1 MNKINV
7 GLLIFFC
14 SSCIYS
20 NENESKFDEVITV
33 ASKLPKENY
42 KIPATVDIVSKEDI
56 EIYQPS
62 SVLGFLRNNLA
73 IDSSSNGGPGQL
85 ASFFLRGSNS
95 NQSIVKINGVK
106 INPSTA
112 GGASVYNLDTNLISK
127 IEIGSGPFSSIH
139 GSQAIGGIVS
149 ISTKEK
155 TLQDSMSVGMGV
167 GPDNYHKEYLRGNLV
182 KENASVNL
190 IAVNSKTTGFPV
202 LSDST
207 LNRGYK
213 NHSIAGDISYGYKSL
228 DTSLSLWSSK
238 GTTEYLVFGSPVSQ
252 DYKNEAFAVDLKFI
266 TEQDYYILANINSSE
281 DLINQNNENYLGVL
295 DLTQTQRQSY
305 ELLVHKKIKNL
316 FSYSIG
322 LESESE
328 DVNYSSYGSA
338 FRKDLNTESYFGTF
352 EWGKNQSSWIA
363 SARESDHDLYGNQ
376 SSWNLGFLHQLTGP
390 WSLYLNSGSA
400 FRSPNSAELYGFGS
414 NEKLL
419 PEVSKSQE
427 LSLSRV
433 KKKTALKL
441 VVFKSNTSNLINFDY
456 RDYVLKNIE
465 EASNSG
471 IEVRYKWINNLV
483 SGSFILRKQNPQDQ
497 NYNQLLRRSKLSSSL
512 NLSKNISG
520 YEFSFNVSAFD
531 RRKDFGGVSLP
542 GYALINVA
550 SKKNFTENI
559 SLSAR
564 IENLTGKDYFTAATG
579 NGYYLNQNR
588 SLWLKV
594 AYNLR

>member
-1 MNKINV
+1 MNKINL

-14 SSCIYS
+14 ASFIYS
-20 NENESKFDEVITV
+20 NDNESQFDEVITV

-42 KIPATVDIVSKEDI
+42 KIPATVDSVSKKDL
-56 EIYQPS
+56 EIFQPS

-95 NQSIVKINGVK
+95 NHSIVKINGVK

-139 GSQAIGGIVS
+139 GSQAIGGIIS
-149 ISTKEK
+149 ISTKDR
-155 TLQDSMSVGMGV
+155 TLQDSVSIGFGA

-182 KENASVNL
+182 KENASVNV
-190 IAVNSKTTGFPV
+190 IAVNNKTTGFPV
-202 LSDST
+202 LSNST
-207 LNRGYK
+207 LNRGYE

-228 DTSLSLWSSK
+228 DTSLSFWSSK

-252 DYKNEAFAVDLKFI
+252 DYKNEAFAADFKLTTK
-266 TEQDYYILANINSSE
+266 QNYYILVNINSSE
-281 DLINQNNENYLGVL
+281 DLINQNNENYLGIL
-295 DLTQTQRQSY
+295 DLTQTERRSY
-305 ELLVHKKIKNL
+305 ELLVHKELKNL

-328 DVNYSSYGSA
+328 DVNYSSYGTN
-338 FRKDLNTESYFGTF
+338 FRKDLATKAHFGTF
-352 EWGKNQSSWIA
+352 EWEKDRSSWIA
-363 SARESDHDLYGNQ
+363 SVRESDHDLYGNQ

-414 NEKLL
+414 NQELL
-419 PEVSKSQE
+419 PEVSKSRE
-427 LSLSRV
+427 ISLSQV
-433 KKKTALKL
+433 KKNSALKF
-441 VVFKSNTSNLINFDY
+441 VAFKTSTSNLINFDY
-456 RDYVLKNIE
+456 RDYILKNIE

-483 SGSFILRKQNPQDQ
+483 NGSFILRKQNPQDQ
-497 NYNQLLRRSKLSSSL
+497 NHNQLLRRSKLSSSL
-512 NLSKNISG
+512 NLSRNISG

-531 RRKDFGGVSLP
+531 RREDFGGISLP
-542 GYALINVA
+542 GYALINIA

-559 SLSAR
+559 SLSVK
-564 IENLTGKDYFTAATG
+564 IENLSDKDYFTAATG
-579 NGYYLNQNR
+579 NGYYLNQGR

-594 AYNLR
+594 AYDLR

>member
-1 MNKINV
+1 MNKINL
-7 GLLIFFC
+7 GLLFFFC
-14 SSCIYS
+14 ASFVYA
-20 NENESKFDEVITV
+20 NENESQFDEVITV

-42 KIPATVDIVSKEDI
+42 KIPATVDIVSKKDL
-56 EIYQPS
+56 EIFQPS

-139 GSQAIGGIVS
+139 GSQAIGGVMS
-149 ISTKEK
+149 ISTKDRA
-155 TLQDSMSVGMGV
+155 LQDSVSIGFGA

-182 KENASVNL
+182 KENASVNV
-190 IAVNSKTTGFPV
+190 IAVNNKTTGFPV
-202 LSDST
+202 LSNST
-207 LNRGYK
+207 LNRGYE
-213 NHSIAGDISYGYKSL
+213 NHSIAGDISYGYKGL
-228 DTSLSLWSSK
+228 DASLSLWSSK

-252 DYKNEAFAVDLKFI
+252 DYKNEAFAADFKLTTK
-266 TEQDYYILANINSSE
+266 QNYYILVNINSSE
-281 DLINQNNENYLGVL
+281 DLINQNNENYLGIL
-295 DLTQTQRQSY
+295 DLTQTERRSY
-305 ELLVHKKIKNL
+305 EISVHKKLKNL

-328 DVNYSSYGSA
+328 DVNYSSYGTD
-338 FRKDLNTESYFGTF
+338 FRRNLTTKAHFGTF
-352 EWGKNQSSWIA
+352 EWEQDRSSWIA
-363 SARESDHDLYGNQ
+363 SVRESDHDLYGNQ
-376 SSWNLGFLHQLTGP
+376 SSWNLGFLHQLTGL

-414 NEKLL
+414 NQELL
-419 PEVSKSQE
+419 PEVSKSHE
-427 LSLSRV
+427 ISLSQI
-433 KKKTALKL
+433 KKNSALKF
-441 VVFKSNTSNLINFDY
+441 VVFKTSTSNLINFDY

-471 IEVRYKWINNLV
+471 IEVRYKWINNLLN
-483 SGSFILRKQNPQDQ
+483 GSFILRKQNPQDQ
-497 NYNQLLRRSKLSSSL
+497 NQNQLLRRSKLSSSL
-512 NLSKNISG
+512 NLSRNISG
-520 YEFSFNVSAFD
+520 YDFSFNISAFD
-531 RRKDFGGVSLP
+531 RREDFGGISLP
-542 GYALINVA
+542 SYTLINIA

-559 SLSAR
+559 SLSVR
-564 IENLTGKDYFTAATG
+564 IENLTDKDYFTAATS
-579 NGYYLNQNR
+579 NGYYLNQGR

-594 AYNLR
+594 AYDLR

>member
-1 MNKINV
+1 MNN
-7 GLLIFFC
+7 FFC
-14 SSCIYS
+14 THVSM
-20 NENESKFDEVITV
+20 EKFCEW
-33 ASKLPKENY
+33 
-42 KIPATVDIVSKEDI
+42 
-56 EIYQPS
+56 
-62 SVLGFLRNNLA
+62 NNFPW
-73 IDSSSNGGPGQL
+73 NT
-85 ASFFLRGSNS
+85 FFH
-95 NQSIVKINGVK
+95 
-106 INPSTA
+106 
-112 GGASVYNLDTNLISK
+112 GA
-127 IEIGSGPFSSIH
+127 
-139 GSQAIGGIVS
+139 
-149 ISTKEK
+149 
-155 TLQDSMSVGMGV
+155 
-167 GPDNYHKEYLRGNLV
+167 
-182 KENASVNL
+182 
-190 IAVNSKTTGFPV
+190 
-202 LSDST
+202 
-207 LNRGYK
+207 
-213 NHSIAGDISYGYKSL
+213 
-228 DTSLSLWSSK
+228 
-238 GTTEYLVFGSPVSQ
+238 
-252 DYKNEAFAVDLKFI
+252 
-266 TEQDYYILANINSSE
+266 
-281 DLINQNNENYLGVL
+281 
-295 DLTQTQRQSY
+295 
-305 ELLVHKKIKNL
+305 
-316 FSYSIG
+316 
-322 LESESE
+322 
-328 DVNYSSYGSA
+328 
-338 FRKDLNTESYFGTF
+338 TF

-433 KKKTALKL
+433 KKNTALKF